1 MGLGDMRFWIEP
13 TPSGIDF
20 IFPRNTP
27 FDDPLPRPSGEDEV
41 LVPDRVLA
49 GLQRRGSEEAG
60 KRPADGDDDD
70 EREDRRGDAQSVP
83 PERMVVNAGGRVG
96 HRNLLAWFPTR
107 IWDAHRP
114 RNALGTRAAA
124 ENDSDAIPHT
134 PAQNHCGKSDSL
146 GP

>member
-60 KRPADGDDDD
+60 KRPADGDHDD
-70 EREDRRGDAQSVP
+70 EREDCRGDAQSVP
-83 PERMVVNAGGRVG
+83 PERMAVNAGGRIG

-107 IWDAHRP
+107 IW
-114 RNALGTRAAA
+114 NARHALAWQGKMISARF
-124 ENDSDAIPHT
+124 HT
-134 PAQNHCGKSDSL
+134 PLRKTIANNRTH
-146 GP
+146 